1 MENTIVPFPDLRTY
15 VTLEQLGNAVLPFGV
30 VGRGDKGVMDMFFLA
45 LFDSAESVGSIS

>member
-15 VTLEQLGNAVLPFGV
+15 VTLEQLGYAVLPFGV
-30 VGRGDKGVMDMFFLA
+30 VGRGDKGVMDMICLA